1 MGLIDFSLGDI
12 GDLFKDVREAITGKG
27 ITDPNKKAE
36 INLKLAQLEQGLKE
50 GQIEINKAEASNP
63 NWFVA
68 GWRPFIG
75 WVGGVALLYTFLLSP
90 IIQWYCEIN
99 NITATPPAL
108 NTGIL
113 FNLVIAML
121 GLGGFRTFEKVKNV
135 HKEH

>member
-1 MGLIDFSLGDI
+1 MGLIDFSLGNI

-90 IIQWYCEIN
+90 IIQWYCEVNGLTI
-99 NITATPPAL
+99 TPPAL
-108 NTGIL
+108 DTGML